1 MGLFPATSHDYGH
14 IGDPETPG
22 KNGDSQVIS
31 AAGPDHKSAG
41 SFFTSG
47 RSCMQHHQ
55 LTQGFHKG
63 LVFILLLLSCF
74 WTGRLDAS
82 VTIAWEKPVINQD
95 GSPCTDLA
103 GYKIYYDADQSGI
116 PYNGTGL
123 GQGSSP
129 ITVPVSA
136 LADPDN
142 PEYVLS
148 GLTPEITY
156 HLAITAF
163 DSSYNESGF
172 SNEISA
178 TEATSPDTIA
188 PTININSPTSSA
200 TYSTISNIINLA
212 GTASDITGVERV
224 TWANDEGASGTATGR
239 NAWSIS
245 KIPLVAGANIITVT
259 AHDAAGNT
267 ASDTLTATYSIAQSN
282 KQPVANAGPDQVVS
296 QARLGGESI
305 EVILNGTA
313 SSDPDG
319 DPLTY
324 SWKQVQ
330 GGAINLMGS
339 STVNP
344 FFSATSA
351 LSGQILG
358 FQLVVSDGKLQ
369 SSPDIVLVTI
379 EGLPSTTNTPPTARV
394 SATPMQGTAP
404 LSVSFTGSGTDA
416 DGSVIGYRWAFG
428 DGSSSSM
435 QNPSHTFSSPG
446 DYTVTLTVTDNKEA
460 TATDRTQIIVSAPPA
475 PNSPPTASFTAT
487 PTGGTA
493 PQVVEFTANAGDSDG
508 TIVSYDWDFGDNST
522 SRLTDPSHT
531 YTTAGT
537 YTVTLTVTDNE
548 GAQGSTSK
556 TISITSAASPSF
568 YAQINFEPKSYQTPV
583 GYEQDSGDAFNAN
596 RGYGWNKRVKV
607 ADRNVNAD
615 PRLNSY
621 ATIPNGDPAYWSYTL
636 PNGDYL
642 VTLVAGSS
650 SWFGAHSVA
659 IEGVTVMSE
668 GSASR
673 GKRVEIVD
681 CPVTVNDEQL
691 TISLE
696 KSSILKNT
704 QLFYVLVQQ
713 ESTDAAAPADA
724 PASDNISPSPDSDG
738 DGITNQQEWDYSLN
752 ADSPDSDN
760 DQIPDNIEWGPGSIP
775 LDSDNDSTIDALD
788 NDSDNDGKPDIQE
801 GTGDLDGDGIPN
813 YIDINEGDG
822 QLGDQDGDGV
832 KNSIEVAYM
841 MNSNLADSDGDGI
854 GDGTEFGPWLW
865 PVDSDADGI
874 IDALDSDSDND
885 GKPDSQEGT
894 GDHDND
900 GALNYIDRI
909 DSDGP
914 EADPDGDGF
923 SNLAETSVGLNP
935 NLGDSDQDGLPDR
948 EEVGDIEAPSDTDG
962 DGIMDALD
970 ADSDDD
976 GVSDGEEGRE
986 DMDRNGIPDRLEA
999 NAATFQTKKGETIT
1013 LKVLSDGSRLTET
1026 RYIPDAISTN
1036 QWKPHS
1042 SFRSGGLKFKAVN
1055 VPVGGTVDFQ
1065 VLRNSDFSR
1074 RAGYWKYDPDKGYFR
1089 IDSSASGKVLSFSIK
1104 DGGEGDADYKA
1115 DGIIVDPGFI
1125 DEPAEVPAD
1134 PIPDPIPDS
1143 ATPGIASGGG
1153 GGCKLARDP
1162 ADNHADGLLILFP
1175 LIALLLLRHGRR
1187 FKMCR

>member
-1 MGLFPATSHDYGH
+1 MITDTCRFNEL
-14 IGDPETPG
+14 PESFE
-22 KNGDSQVIS
+22 KNADTYFTF
-31 AAGPDHKSAG
+31 AAVPDHKSVG
-41 SFFTSG
+41 SFFTLG
-47 RSCMQHHQ
+47 RSCMQYHQ
-55 LTQGFHKG
+55 LTQSFHKG
-63 LVFILLLLSCF
+63 LVFVLLLFSCF
-74 WTGRLDAS
+74 WAGRLDAS
-82 VTIAWEKPVINQD
+82 VTVAWEKSVTNQD

-103 GYKIYYDADQSGI
+103 GYKIYYDTDQSGA
-116 PYNGTGL
+116 PYNGSSL
-123 GQGSSP
+123 DQGTSP
-129 ITVPVSA
+129 IVVPVSS
-136 LADPDN
+136 LSDPNN
-142 PEYVLS
+142 PDFVLS
-148 GLTPEITY
+148 GLTPGMTY
-156 HLAITAF
+156 RLAVTAI
-163 DSSYNESGF
+163 DSRSNESGY

-178 TEATSPDTIA
+178 TETAPDDTIGL
-188 PTININSPTSSA
+188 TININSPTSSA
-200 TYSTISNIINLA
+200 TYSTISEMINLA
-212 GTASDITGVERV
+212 GTASDIIGVERV

-239 NAWSIS
+239 NAWSVS

-259 AHDAAGNT
+259 AHDDAGNT
-267 ASDTLTATYSIAQSN
+267 ASDTITVTYSISQSN
-282 KQPVANAGPDQVVS
+282 KPPVANAGPDLVLS
-296 QARLGGESI
+296 QAQLGGESV

-319 DPLTY
+319 DPLSY
-324 SWKQVQ
+324 SWKQIE
-330 GGAINLMGS
+330 GGPINLMGS
-339 STVNP
+339 STANP

-369 SSPDIVLVTI
+369 SNPDIMLVTI
-379 EGLPSTTNTPPTARV
+379 EDLSSATNTPPTAQA

-404 LSVSFTGSGTDA
+404 LSVSFTGGGTDP
-416 DGSVIGYRWAFG
+416 DGSVTGYRWTFG

-446 DYTVTLTVTDNKEA
+446 DYTVTFTVTDNKGA
-460 TATDRTQIIVSAPPA
+460 TAADRKQIVVSAPTA
-475 PNSPPTASFTAT
+475 PNSPPTASFTIT
-487 PTGGTA
+487 PAAGTA
-493 PQVVEFTANAGDSDG
+493 PQMVEFTATAGDSDG
-508 TIVSYDWDFGDNST
+508 TIVSYDWDFGDDST
-522 SRLTDPSHT
+522 SRLKDPSHT
-531 YTTAGT
+531 YTTAGS
-537 YTVTLTVTDNE
+537 YTVNLTVTDDE
-548 GAQGSTSK
+548 GAQGSASR
-556 TISITSAASPSF
+556 TISIASAAGPAF
-568 YAQINFEPKSYQTPV
+568 HTQINFQPQSYQTPG
-583 GYEQDSGDAFNAN
+583 GYERDSGDIFDAI
-596 RGYGWNKRVKV
+596 RGYGWNKTVKV
-607 ADRNVNAD
+607 GDRNVNAD

-621 ATIPNGDPAYWSYTL
+621 ATIPNGNPAYWSHSL
-636 PNGDYL
+636 PNGEYL
-642 VTLVAGSS
+642 VTLVAGSA

-673 GKRVEIVD
+673 GKLVEIVD

-713 ESTDAAAPADA
+713 ESTDAGAPADA

-738 DGITNQQEWDYSLN
+738 DGITNQQEWEHSLN

-760 DQIPDNIEWGPGSIP
+760 DQIPDNIEWGPGSMP

-788 NDSDNDGKPDIQE
+788 NDSDNDGKPDSQE

-813 YIDINEGDG
+813 YIDMNEGDG
-822 QLGDQDGDGV
+822 QVGDQDGDGV
-832 KNSIEVAYM
+832 KNSVEVAYM
-841 MNSNLADSDGDGI
+841 MNSNRSDTDGDGI
-854 GDGTEFGPWLW
+854 SDGTEFGPWPW
-865 PVDSDADGI
+865 PVDSDGDGI
-874 IDALDSDSDND
+874 IDVLDSDSDND

-894 GDHDND
+894 GDHDGD
-900 GALNYIDRI
+900 GALNYIDRV

-914 EADPDGDGF
+914 DADPDGDGF

-962 DGIMDALD
+962 DGVMDALD

-986 DMDRNGIPDRLEA
+986 DMDRNSIPDRLEA
-999 NAATFQTKKGETIT
+999 NAATFQTKKGETVT
-1013 LKVLSDGSRLTET
+1013 LKVLSDGSRLRET

-1036 QWKPHS
+1036 RWKPRS
-1042 SFRSGGLKFKAVN
+1042 SFRFGGLKFKAIN

-1074 RAGYWKYDPDKGYFR
+1074 RARYWKYDPDKGYFR

-1125 DEPAEVPAD
+1125 DEPADTAAES
-1134 PIPDPIPDS
+1134 IPDS
-1143 ATPGIASGGG
+1143 GTPGTGSGGG
-1153 GGCKLARDP
+1153 GGCKLARVP
-1162 ADNHADGLLILFP
+1162 ADNHADGLVVLLP
-1175 LIALLLLRHGRR
+1175 LITLLLLRQRRR
-1187 FKMCR
+1187 FKMCL